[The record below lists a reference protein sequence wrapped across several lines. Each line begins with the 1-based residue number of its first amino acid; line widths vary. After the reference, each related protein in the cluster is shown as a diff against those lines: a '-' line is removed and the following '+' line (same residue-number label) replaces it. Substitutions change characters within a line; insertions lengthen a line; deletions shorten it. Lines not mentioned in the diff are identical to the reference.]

1 MPEAPQWARVRGEIN
16 CYIRRG
22 GVVRSAPSHARR
34 SGARGDP
41 APGPRRAIRP
51 PDRPPP
57 AAKLVRGAPPPG
69 LGRHANGLGLA
80 LRGLPRL
87 LPSPGTAGT
96 ATRVAVCE
104 LRGRVRDRLG

>member
-1 MPEAPQWARVRGEIN
+1 MPEAPQWARVRGEMN

-22 GVVRSAPSHARR
+22 AWYEVLRLTPEEVVLEVNRQPVRVERSALQ
-34 SGARGDP
+34 
-41 APGPRRAIRP
+41 IV
-51 PDRPPP
+51 PP
-57 AAKLVRGAPPPG
+57 AAKLVRGGPPPG

-96 ATRVAVCE
+96 ATRVAVRE

>member
-1 MPEAPQWARVRGEIN
+1 
-16 CYIRRG
+16 
-22 GVVRSAPSHARR
+22 
-34 SGARGDP
+34 
-41 APGPRRAIRP
+41 PRRAIRP

-104 LRGRVRDRLG
+104 LRGRVRDRLGRSVRSEEHTSELQSRGHLVCRLLLEKKIENCVAWRIDSIYYVR